1 MKHLKR
7 NLRGALIALLGL
19 FLLLTGYFYYNL
31 FLYSDRWFSDPNNT
45 RVRVDMV
52 NPEIIP
58 GSIMDRNQTIL
69 VETKTKSERNNDVVY
84 YRDYHKNSKYAAH
97 VVGSKQ
103 YGIGAEVLYIRY
115 LLGYDNNLF
124 ERIYQK
130 AFLDQEQGN
139 NVILTIDIRLQKFI
153 SNAMGNEKG
162 SIVLMNPK
170 TGEILAMVSKP
181 SFDPSD
187 KGEELEEES
196 LFNKAAF
203 GQYTPGS
210 IMKVVTAAAA
220 LESVEGIHDYVID
233 CKGSTEV
240 NGVIVNCY
248 GEEAHGEVNL
258 SRAME
263 VSCNAYFAQVSLD
276 VGWNQLKK
284 TGEAFGFNKDFLF
297 SDLKTSKSQL
307 PITSQTD
314 AEELAWS
321 GVGQGRVLVTPIHM
335 AMIASTIAN
344 GGAIPEPRLI
354 YGIQTRT
361 GKVRMHNSN
370 NLNSP
375 ISPETAQALSNMMVG
390 VVENGTGFRAQSTGM
405 LTAGKTGTAEVGSG
419 KQPHAWFIGFAPAE
433 KPTLAVSVVLENAGT
448 GGRNAAPLAGKI
460 LREAASLGY

>member
-196 LFNKAAF
+196 LQWDFESSV
-203 GQYTPGS
+203 PGDKFTWR
-210 IMKVVTAAAA
+210 IRTAGSS
-220 LESVEGIHDYVID
+220 LFPTGMELRKKSVSCRI
-233 CKGSTEV
+233 
-240 NGVIVNCY
+240 GVI
-248 GEEAHGEVNL
+248 
-258 SRAME
+258 
-263 VSCNAYFAQVSLD
+263 
-276 VGWNQLKK
+276 
-284 TGEAFGFNKDFLF
+284 T
-297 SDLKTSKSQL
+297 TS
-307 PITSQTD
+307 
-314 AEELAWS
+314 
-321 GVGQGRVLVTPIHM
+321 
-335 AMIASTIAN
+335 
-344 GGAIPEPRLI
+344 
-354 YGIQTRT
+354 
-361 GKVRMHNSN
+361 
-370 NLNSP
+370 
-375 ISPETAQALSNMMVG
+375 
-390 VVENGTGFRAQSTGM
+390 F
-405 LTAGKTGTAEVGSG
+405 
-419 KQPHAWFIGFAPAE
+419 
-433 KPTLAVSVVLENAGT
+433 
-448 GGRNAAPLAGKI
+448 
-460 LREAASLGY
+460 